1 MIKSID
7 IGELSQNL
15 TNKKVS
21 FFPFAICDEQHKGIR
36 THRQN
41 FMKSY

>member
-7 IGELSQNL
+7 IEELSQNW
-15 TNKKVS
+15 TNKKPS
-21 FFPFAICDEQHKGIR
+21 FFPFAMCDEQHKEKR